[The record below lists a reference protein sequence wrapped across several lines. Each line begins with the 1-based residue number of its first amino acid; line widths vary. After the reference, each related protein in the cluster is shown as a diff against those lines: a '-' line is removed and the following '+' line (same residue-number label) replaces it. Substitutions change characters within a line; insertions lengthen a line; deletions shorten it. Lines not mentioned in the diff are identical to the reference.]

1 MVLLVNPSFPA
12 TTFPEF
18 IAYAKAN
25 PGKINM
31 ASPGIGTPM
40 HVAVELLKMM
50 TGINIVHVPYR
61 GPAPAFTDLLAGQV
75 QAFIITV
82 PAAFGFVQGR
92 QAARLGGDQR
102 GAIRRLPDIPTVAEL
117 LPGFDATAWDGTCA
131 PTGTPAEIVDKLNA
145 TITAGLADP
154 QFKAQDQGSGR
165 RADADDAR
173 RVRQVHRRRNREM
186 GQGGQVLRRQAE
198 LIAMTR
204 DGMKLPRRRFLHL
217 AAGAAALPALP
228 RIAHA
233 DAYPS
238 RPVRMLVGSTPGAAP
253 DVVARL
259 FGQWLAERLGQP
271 FVVENRPAGGGNLA
285 AEPVVRAPPDGYMLL
300 VFSASNAIDTTLLDT
315 LNFDLARD
323 IAPVAGLIDLPMLLT
338 VNPSFPAKTLP
349 EFIAYAKANPGKIN
363 IGTPPV
369 GSPQYVSGA
378 LLEMMTDTK
387 LAVIPYR
394 GGPGGGD
401 RCDRRADPGRDRHR
415 AAGAFAS
422 PGRVAAPIGD
432 HVDDALRTASRRSD
446 HGRIPAGLRSEP
458 MDRHRCAERHAGCGH
473 Q

>member
-1 MVLLVNPSFPA
+1 
-12 TTFPEF
+12 
-18 IAYAKAN
+18 
-25 PGKINM
+25 
-31 ASPGIGTPM
+31 
-40 HVAVELLKMM
+40 
-50 TGINIVHVPYR
+50 
-61 GPAPAFTDLLAGQV
+61 
-75 QAFIITV
+75 
-82 PAAFGFVQGR
+82 
-92 QAARLGGDQR
+92 
-102 GAIRRLPDIPTVAEL
+102 
-117 LPGFDATAWDGTCA
+117 
-131 PTGTPAEIVDKLNA
+131 
-145 TITAGLADP
+145 
-154 QFKAQDQGSGR
+154 
-165 RADADDAR
+165 
-173 RVRQVHRRRNREM
+173 
-186 GQGGQVLRRQAE
+186 
-198 LIAMTR
+198 
-204 DGMKLPRRRFLHL
+204 MKLPRRQFLHL

-315 LNFDLARD
+315 LNFSLARD
-323 IAPVAGLIDLPMLLT
+323 IAPVAGLIDLPMLLL

-394 GGPGGGD
+394 GGPAAVTDAISGQIQGVIGTVLLVMAQAKAGTLRPLAVTSTKRSELLPD
-401 RCDRRADPGRDRHR
+401 VPAMAEFLPDYEASQWIGIGAPKNTPAAIVTKLNVEVNAALADPAMKAKVTALGGMVLPGSAGEFGKFVADETVKWAKVVKFSGAR
-415 AAGAFAS
+415 AN
-422 PGRVAAPIGD
+422 
-432 HVDDALRTASRRSD
+432 
-446 HGRIPAGLRSEP
+446 
-458 MDRHRCAERHAGCGH
+458 
-473 Q
+473 